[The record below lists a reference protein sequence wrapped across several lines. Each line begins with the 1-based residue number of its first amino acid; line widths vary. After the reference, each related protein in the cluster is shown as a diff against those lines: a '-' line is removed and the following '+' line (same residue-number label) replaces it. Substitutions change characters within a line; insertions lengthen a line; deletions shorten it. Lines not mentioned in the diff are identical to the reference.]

1 MGSLKAPG
9 PDGMSVL
16 FFKHYWNSVGKDFC
30 DAVTDFFLTG
40 NLHRGF
46 NTTNVTLIPKVPNPK
61 KVSQF
66 RPIALCNVIYKVISK
81 VIANRVRAI
90 LPRLICPTQAA
101 FVPGRSIQDNNVL
114 IQEIIHSFKKK
125 KGKEGFFAIK
135 IDLVKAYDK
144 LRWSFIDHVLCSF
157 RAPEKFRHWVRQ
169 CLTTTSFNLLL
180 NGRKISGF
188 NPECGIRQGDPLSPY
203 IFIWAAEIL
212 SRILENALNCGT
224 IKGIKLSRD
233 GPSLSHL
240 FFADDLILVGRANLI
255 EAKGMWQCLEKF
267 CDWSGQSIN
276 KLKTSIFFSGNT
288 SIGMKRSIK
297 QALGLNCG
305 MGNINYLGLPL
316 FRSRQKDADF
326 NFILDNLVKKLHG
339 WKLKSL
345 SKAGRATL
353 IKSVGLALPVYTM
366 QTTKLSKKLASRI
379 DGMVRDFWWGCEQ
392 GNRGICL
399 RAWDHLCL
407 PKSQGGLGFRKSL
420 EMNQA
425 LLAKWGWDLLNE
437 NQSLCCKV
445 LKAKYLR
452 GRQFF
457 DCDVKSSDSW
467 FWKNVVRT
475 KEILKEGACRLIA
488 NGSDTSIWNDPWVIH
503 GRDFYP
509 KPKHNYQGTPEFV
522 SDLLLPDG
530 NWDIRK
536 LNDLFHRDT
545 VNSILRGGKPS
556 GQGRDRWIWIK
567 NSNGRFSTK
576 SAYLIQ
582 AMKRAP
588 LCNVAPNLWN
598 KLWSSKVL
606 ERHKVLWWSILS
618 NTLPVRAILSKRMVI
633 DEITCPF
640 CGNGDETMEHLF
652 LYCDL
657 ASHLWRSSPWG
668 VMPVVESGA
677 RMWDWVSFLWN
688 LRTKGV
694 DTDGLFL
701 YASIVV
707 DTIWRARND
716 KVADTLGSSPP
727 PEDWV
732 KINCD
737 VRVGLES
744 MCVVAIARD
753 HTESILW
760 VATNKLQFTDSLIG
774 EAATCLLAL
783 ETATTMHRP
792 FVMVESDSKI
802 VIKNLEGI
810 DSFWQLENYA
820 RQCKHLSTF
829 FTCCNFSYISR
840 NCNFAAHN
848 VAKWAFANNI
858 SGMVEV
864 STIPSNFFCNDREA
878 SLLSF
883 ATQHRGLQRVEM
895 LEIELFQTREHCEK
909 KIQELEEANKAT
921 QANAG
926 RKLEE
931 AKADAKNRS
940 GEMLAYCEQTKK
952 EEFGTAE
959 DEVDDE
965 EEEDPIKS
973 PTM

>member
-1 MGSLKAPG
+1 MELGRKFGGPWLILGDVNFVLSDSERAGSRGNDQFIPFISNLINDHALVDLPIKG
-9 PDGMSVL
+9 DGMTWDNHRDGNRHIKSALDKALGNDDWLRLFPRVVVQSLATCNSDHRPLFIKSASQESRSRRPFRFEAWWARDPRSSLIVEHAWGSVFHDWASARVYKRVDASRL
-16 FFKHYWNSVGKDFC
+16 ALLNWNREQYDKLDTCISKLQDQLQLIQSMPAGTSSWAQEVEIRNNLNEALRRKSIYWQQRSRVSWIKDGDKSSKFFFLSATIRNRRNSVESILSTDGVWLTDRDAIGKDFC

-46 NTTNVTLIPKVPNPK
+46 NATNVTLIPKVPNLK

-66 RPIALCNVIYKVISK
+66 RPIALCNVIYKVISI

-101 FVPGRSIQDNNVL
+101 FVPGKSIQDNNVL
-114 IQEIIHSFKKK
+114 I
-125 KGKEGFFAIK
+125 
-135 IDLVKAYDK
+135 
-144 LRWSFIDHVLCSF
+144 F

-188 NPECGIRQGDPLSPY
+188 IPECGI
-203 IFIWAAEIL
+203 
-212 SRILENALNCGT
+212 
-224 IKGIKLSRD
+224 
-233 GPSLSHL
+233 
-240 FFADDLILVGRANLI
+240 RANLI

-467 FWKNVVRT
+467 FWRNVVRA
-475 KEILKEGACRLIA
+475 KEILKEGACKLIA

-530 NWDIRK
+530 NWDIQK
-536 LNDLFHRDT
+536 LNDLFHRET

-556 GQGRDRWIWIK
+556 G
-567 NSNGRFSTK
+567 
-576 SAYLIQ
+576 
-582 AMKRAP
+582 
-588 LCNVAPNLWN
+588 
-598 KLWSSKVL
+598 
-606 ERHKVLWWSILS
+606 
-618 NTLPVRAILSKRMVI
+618 
-633 DEITCPF
+633 
-640 CGNGDETMEHLF
+640 
-652 LYCDL
+652 
-657 ASHLWRSSPWG
+657 
-668 VMPVVESGA
+668 
-677 RMWDWVSFLWN
+677 
-688 LRTKGV
+688 
-694 DTDGLFL
+694 
-701 YASIVV
+701 
-707 DTIWRARND
+707 
-716 KVADTLGSSPP
+716 
-727 PEDWV
+727 
-732 KINCD
+732 
-737 VRVGLES
+737 
-744 MCVVAIARD
+744 
-753 HTESILW
+753 
-760 VATNKLQFTDSLIG
+760 
-774 EAATCLLAL
+774 
-783 ETATTMHRP
+783 
-792 FVMVESDSKI
+792 
-802 VIKNLEGI
+802 
-810 DSFWQLENYA
+810 
-820 RQCKHLSTF
+820 
-829 FTCCNFSYISR
+829 
-840 NCNFAAHN
+840 
-848 VAKWAFANNI
+848 
-858 SGMVEV
+858 
-864 STIPSNFFCNDREA
+864 
-878 SLLSF
+878 
-883 ATQHRGLQRVEM
+883 
-895 LEIELFQTREHCEK
+895 
-909 KIQELEEANKAT
+909 
-921 QANAG
+921 
-926 RKLEE
+926 
-931 AKADAKNRS
+931 
-940 GEMLAYCEQTKK
+940 
-952 EEFGTAE
+952 
-959 DEVDDE
+959 
-965 EEEDPIKS
+965 
-973 PTM
+973 